1 MHRKAIV
8 RLLLLAPIV
17 TAFYFLLIRDHGGN
31 TGSGRH
37 LAPSENEPSV
47 SPRAPS
53 LPHER
58 STRKRAEKQEHE
70 FGVGSDVTCSS
81 EYFAAR
87 QEPGKTSCRVR
98 FKDNYPVPDPQCTP
112 GGVNPSVSID
122 VLRDPDW
129 RTRSIRNCQT
139 SEA

>member
-1 MHRKAIV
+1 
-8 RLLLLAPIV
+8 
-17 TAFYFLLIRDHGGN
+17 
-31 TGSGRH
+31 
-37 LAPSENEPSV
+37 
-47 SPRAPS
+47 